1 MKSGPDVFADA
12 LVPSAAA
19 IDARRVRFPKSHRSW
34 FLIWPSEAMK
44 TRNCV
49 SGAHRAAMV
58 IVLRNGTVNRILR
71 SVDNPRETGTF
82 AISPASARKPRLRRI
97 HRDR

>member
-1 MKSGPDVFADA
+1 VKSGPDVFADA

-34 FLIWPSEAMK
+34 FLRPSEAMK
-44 TRNCV
+44 TRDCV

-71 SVDNPRETGTF
+71 SVDNPRESGTF